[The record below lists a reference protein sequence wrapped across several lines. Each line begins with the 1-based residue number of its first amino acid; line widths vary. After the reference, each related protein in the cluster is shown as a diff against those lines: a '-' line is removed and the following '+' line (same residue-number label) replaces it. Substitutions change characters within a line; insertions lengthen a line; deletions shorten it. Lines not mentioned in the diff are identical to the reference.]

1 MAGTPSLGTT
11 TVGLSAAKSLGS
23 ATEGGKAASTQ
34 YASPGTGEGA
44 EGLKH
49 GLGKVERL
57 GNLESQSARSL
68 KANAAGVLKTDLA
81 GVLET
86 DSARIREADAARILE
101 ADLTGVLKTNPAGIL
116 EVDAAWIGEPDAAGV
131 LEADL
136 AGILK
141 TEATRGSKVES
152 TQTAENGVQPRL
164 LGGAELAEQ
173 VGAKLRGLRTA
184 HVHGEKLLI
193 ESRAVKICNRSSHR
207 IDPPVGPLYP
217 VGS

>member
-1 MAGTPSLGTT
+1 MAGTPSLGST
-11 TVGLSAAKSLGS
+11 TVGLSATKSLGSTAEGLGS

-34 YASPGTGEGA
+34 YPTPGAGEGA
-44 EGLKH
+44 EGLQH
-49 GLGKVERL
+49 GLGKVQRL
-57 GNLESQSARSL
+57 RNLESYV
-68 KANAAGVLKTDLA
+68 AGILEADLT

-116 EVDAAWIGEPDAAGV
+116 EVDAARIGESDAAGI

-136 AGILK
+136 TGILK
-141 TEATRGSKVES
+141 TEATWSSKVES

-164 LGGAELAEQ
+164 LRAAELAQQ
-173 VGAKLRGLRTA
+173 VGAKLRRLRTA
-184 HVHGEKLLI
+184 RVHGEKLLI